1 MIAVGSADASGLAA
15 TSRGFPGGVLPGQ
28 SMIDR
33 DRERFVCSDMAM
45 KQGVFRHNWAIGRGL
60 RAE

>member
-1 MIAVGSADASGLAA
+1 MITVDSADASELAA
-15 TSRGFPGGVLPGQ
+15 TSRGGALAGQ

-45 KQGVFRHNWAIGRGL
+45 K
-60 RAE
+60 